1 MAQQTRRQQKQ
12 QQQQKQKQQQKQ
24 QKKQQDGKTKRK
36 PSKWNLAVKKV
47 YQDMKKADKNVTFGQ
62 ALQRASQL
70 KKQGQ
75 L

>member
-1 MAQQTRRQQKQ
+1 MAQQTRR
-12 QQQQKQKQQQKQ
+12 QQKQKQQQKQ
-24 QKKQQDGKTKRK
+24 QKKQQQQGGKTKRK

-47 YQDMKKADKNVTFGQ
+47 YQDMKKSDKSVTFGQ

>member
-12 QQQQKQKQQQKQ
+12 KQQQQQQKQ
-24 QKKQQDGKTKRK
+24 QKKQQGGKTKRK